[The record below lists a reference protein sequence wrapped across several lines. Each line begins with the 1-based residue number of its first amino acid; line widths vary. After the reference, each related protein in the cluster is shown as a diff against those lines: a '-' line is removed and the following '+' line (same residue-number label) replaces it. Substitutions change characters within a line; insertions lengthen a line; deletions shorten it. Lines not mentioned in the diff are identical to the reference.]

1 MGLLRPLRRR
11 IERPIWKRI
20 SKQIEPR
27 LGSMQER
34 LDRLEAGWR
43 QHVPAFLNAVSTVG
57 AFGHELS
64 RNRKEVDDLRRR
76 HEDVSSEI
84 PLRLQ
89 KVQTELTERSEALHG
104 EFRNFA
110 HNTDGSIAKLWERI
124 EFVRREIMFEM
135 AYGGAAV
142 KRGQAKP
149 AGRIVNQD
157 RVDEQRRAGHVRLNI
172 GCGHIP
178 LDGYINVDMREL
190 PGVDIV
196 AEAADIPVEPGSIS
210 EIFSAHLMEH
220 FPQEEIRRR
229 LLPYWRDLLVEG
241 GLFRA
246 IVPDGEAMLA
256 GAAAGTYPFED
267 FREVLFGAQ
276 DYDGDFHYNMFT
288 PESLSILLQEA
299 GFRDVV
305 VPVKGRP
312 NGKCFEFEIQATRP

>member
-1 MGLLRPLRRR
+1 M
-11 IERPIWKRI
+11 
-20 SKQIEPR
+20 
-27 LGSMQER
+27 
-34 LDRLEAGWR
+34 DRLEAGWR

-64 RNRKEVDDLRRR
+64 RTRRELNELRELHEAATTNASRGLEDVRTELAQEVRTELAQSGESMRADLR
-76 HEDVSSEI
+76 SF
-84 PLRLQ
+84 
-89 KVQTELTERSEALHG
+89 VQRA
-104 EFRNFA
+104 
-110 HNTDGSIAKLWERI
+110 DGSIEKLWERI

-135 AYGGAAV
+135 AYGGAAT
-142 KRGQAKP
+142 KRSDAKP
-149 AGRIVNQD
+149 AGRIINQPLI
-157 RVDEQRRAGHVRLNI
+157 DEQRRAGHVRLNI

-178 LDGYINVDMREL
+178 LDGYINVDMRDL

-196 AEAADIPVEPGSIS
+196 ADVADIPVEPRSIN

-220 FPQEEIRRR
+220 FPQEEVRRR

-241 GLFRA
+241 GTFRA

-256 GAAAGTYPFED
+256 GAAAGTYAFED

-276 DYDGDFHYNMFT
+276 DYEGDFHFNMFT
-288 PESLSILLQEA
+288 PASLSTLLQEA

-312 NGKCFEFEIQATRP
+312 NGKCFEFEIQAVRA